1 MSRNI
6 LAIGRPE
13 RGEYPEW
20 YAAEIE
26 LVPYSELLNGLEDS
40 FQKTSAFL
48 RELPSDK
55 LLFRYQPEKWTIQ
68 EMWQHVIDTER
79 VLSYRAMRFSR
90 GDTTV
95 LQGFDQNKYA
105 EMSQANERDW
115 ADILQEYSAV
125 RVSSLMLFRSLN
137 EEMLLRRGTA
147 GRSEAS
153 VRALG
158 FLILGHETHHLK
170 VIRER
175 YLS

>member
-13 RGEYPEW
+13 RDEYPEW

-26 LVPYSELLNGLEDS
+26 LVPYAELLGGLEDS

-48 RELPSDK
+48 RDLPSNK
-55 LLFRYQPEKWTIQ
+55 LMFRYQPEKWTIR

-90 GDTTV
+90 GDATV
-95 LQGFDQNKYA
+95 LHGFDQNKYA

-125 RVSSLMLFRSLN
+125 RVSSLMLFRSFS

-158 FLILGHETHHLK
+158 FLILGHETHHMK
-170 VIRER
+170 VIHER

>member
-1 MSRNI
+1 MNA
-6 LAIGRPE
+6 LTIGRPE
-13 RGEYPEW
+13 RNEYPEW
-20 YAAEIE
+20 YAEEIE
-26 LVPYSELLNGLEDS
+26 LVPYPELFSGMEDS

-48 RELPSDK
+48 RDLPSEK
-55 LLFRYQPEKWTIQ
+55 LLFRYQPEKWTIK

-90 GDTTV
+90 GDATV
-95 LQGFDQNKYA
+95 LHGFDQNKYA
-105 EMSQANERDW
+105 EISRANERNW

-125 RVSSLMLFRSLN
+125 RVSSLMLFRSFN
-137 EEMLLRRGTA
+137 EEMLLRRGMA

-158 FLILGHETHHLK
+158 FLILGHETHHLR